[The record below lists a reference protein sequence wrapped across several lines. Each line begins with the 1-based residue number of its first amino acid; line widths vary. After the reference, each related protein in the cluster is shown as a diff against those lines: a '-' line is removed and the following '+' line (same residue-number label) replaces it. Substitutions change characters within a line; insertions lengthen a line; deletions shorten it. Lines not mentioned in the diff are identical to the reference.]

1 MVSESVTTVNF
12 ITPVQEL
19 LPRVETRMHEIAN
32 TYHPELREALVH
44 ILESGG
50 KRIRPMV
57 NLLVGG
63 LLGANLEPLI
73 TSAAAIEMLHTAT
86 LVHDDLIDGALLR
99 RGSPTL
105 NASWT
110 PAKTVLTGDLIFS
123 YAALLAAET
132 DSVRV
137 MHLFAETLAT
147 IVNGEIAQEFAD
159 RGQAS
164 REDYYRRIHAKTASL
179 FEAAAA
185 SAAYLSPVDE
195 DIIDVVRR
203 FGYEIGMAFQII
215 DDVLDFTG
223 IQDMIGKPIGS
234 DLRQGLITLPAL
246 YYFEENKRDKDMIA
260 LMNGERLK
268 KKPMENLI
276 ETIRDSDSI
285 EKSIKEAE
293 EFIQRSEKSLA
304 ALPEGVERHALKDL
318 ATYVVNRVS

>member
-1 MVSESVTTVNF
+1 MVSEAVAIVNF
-12 ITPVQEL
+12 ITPVQDL
-19 LPRVETRMHEIAN
+19 LPRVETRMHEISN
-32 TYHPELREALVH
+32 TYHPDLREALVH

-63 LLGANLEPLI
+63 LLGANEEPLI

-86 LVHDDLIDGALLR
+86 LVHDDLIDGAMLR

-105 NASWT
+105 NANWT

-147 IVNGEIAQEFAD
+147 IVNGEIAQEFTN
-159 RGQAS
+159 REQAS
-164 REDYYRRIHAKTASL
+164 KEDYYRRIHAKTASL

-185 SAAYLSPVDE
+185 SAAYLSPVGD
-195 DIIDVVRR
+195 DIIDIVRR
-203 FGYEIGMAFQII
+203 FGYEIGMAFQIV

-223 IQDMIGKPIGS
+223 DQDEIGKPIGS

-246 YYFEENKRDKDMIA
+246 YYYEENKHNEDIMSLI
-260 LMNGERLK
+260 NGNGLNNSLL
-268 KKPMENLI
+268 ENLI
-276 ETIRDSDSI
+276 GAIRESDAI
-285 EKSIKEAE
+285 EKSMREAE
-293 EFIQRSEKSLA
+293 DFIKRSEKSLA
-304 ALPEGVERHALKDL
+304 ALPDGVERHALKDL
-318 ATYVVNRVS
+318 ATYVVNRMH

>member
-1 MVSESVTTVNF
+1 MSETVATVNF
-12 ITPVQEL
+12 ITLVQEL
-19 LPRVETRMHEIAN
+19 LPRVETRMHEISN
-32 TYHPELREALVH
+32 TYHPDLREALLH
-44 ILESGG
+44 ILKSGG

-63 LLGANLEPLI
+63 MLGADEEPLI

-123 YAALLAAET
+123 YAAVLAAET

-147 IVNGEIAQEFAD
+147 IVNGEITQEFNS

-185 SAAYLSPVDE
+185 SAAYLSPVGD
-195 DIIDVVRR
+195 DIIDVIRR
-203 FGYEIGMAFQII
+203 YGYEIGMAFQII

-223 IQDMIGKPIGS
+223 NQDMVGKPIGS

-246 YYFEENKRDKDMIA
+246 YYFEENIKDAEIIT
-260 LMNGERLK
+260 LMNGGK
-268 KKPMENLI
+268 MNSTAMENLI
-276 ETIRDSDSI
+276 EAIRESDAI
-285 EKSIKEAE
+285 EKSMKEAE
-293 EFIQRSEKSLA
+293 EFIQRSEKSLMV
-304 ALPEGVERHALKDL
+304 LPDGVERHALMEL
-318 ATYVVNRVS
+318 ASYVVNRVR